1 MIGRQNSTLS
11 KRSDIYLEISVEKE
25 ACTLGLAPAAST
37 TATLAMGDALAV
49 SLLELRG
56 FNKEDFAE
64 LHPAGILGK
73 RLLLRLDQLIHSG
86 DKIPNGLRLILW
98 AFRHWN

>member
-1 MIGRQNSTLS
+1 M
-11 KRSDIYLEISVEKE
+11 DISVEKE
-25 ACTLGLAPAAST
+25 AYTLGLAPTAST

-73 RLLLRLDQLIHSG
+73 RLLLRLDIHSG
-86 DKIPNGLRLILW
+86 DKIPNGLRRILW
-98 AFRHWN
+98 PFRHWN

>member
-1 MIGRQNSTLS
+1 M
-11 KRSDIYLEISVEKE
+11 
-25 ACTLGLAPAAST
+25 GLTPAAST

-49 SLLELRG
+49 SLLELRE

-73 RLLLRLDQLIHSG
+73 RLLIRLDQLIHSD
-86 DKIPNGLRLILW
+86 DKIPNGLRRILW
-98 AFRHWN
+98 PFRVWN

>member
-1 MIGRQNSTLS
+1 MIGRRNSTLS
-11 KRSDIYLEISVEKE
+11 KRSDIYLDISVEKE
-25 ACTLGLAPAAST
+25 ACTFDLAPTAST
-37 TATLAMGDALAV
+37 TATLAMGNALAV

-73 RLLLRLDQLIHSG
+73 RLLLRLDH
-86 DKIPNGLRLILW
+86 DPFW
-98 AFRHWN
+98 